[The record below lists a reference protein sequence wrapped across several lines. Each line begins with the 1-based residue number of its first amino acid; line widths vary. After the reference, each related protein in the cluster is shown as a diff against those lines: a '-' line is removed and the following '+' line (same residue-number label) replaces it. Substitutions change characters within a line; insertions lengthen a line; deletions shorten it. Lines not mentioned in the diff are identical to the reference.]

1 MARTPPPA
9 LLALRAAICGHDLD
23 ALCACFAP
31 DYRNE
36 TPAHPARS
44 FRGREQVRRNWTTI
58 LGSVPDLTAELVGWS
73 GGVGE
78 PLWAEWDWSGTRPDG
93 VPVHLAGVTVLGIGG
108 GPGDDGQQELI
119 RWARFYMEPVD
130 GTDNDAGIGRAV
142 GRRPEA
148 SAVAPR

>member
-9 LLALRAAICGHDLD
+9 LLALRAAICAHDLD
-23 ALCACFAP
+23 ALCACFAR

-58 LGSVPDLTAELVGWS
+58 LASVPDLAAELVRWS
-73 GGVGE
+73 GGADE
-78 PLWAEWDWSGTRPDG
+78 PLWAEWNWTGTRPDG
-93 VPVHLAGVTVLGIGG
+93 VPVHLAGVTVLGF
-108 GPGDDGQQELI
+108 DADGEGAGNQQDI

-130 GTDNDAGIGRAV
+130 DTDNDAGVGRAV
-142 GRRPEA
+142 GRRPAA
-148 SAVAPR
+148 SSVAPR

>member
-9 LLALRAAICGHDLD
+9 LLALRAAISAHDLD

-44 FRGREQVRRNWTTI
+44 FRGRDQVQRNWTTI
-58 LGSVPDLTAELVGWS
+58 LSSVPDLTAELVSWS
-73 GGVGE
+73 GGGGE
-78 PLWAEWDWSGTRPDG
+78 PLWAEWDWSGTRTDG
-93 VPVHLAGVTVLGIGG
+93 APVHLAGVTVLGIEGV
-108 GPGDDGQQELI
+108 PGDAGREII

-130 GTDNDAGIGRAV
+130 STDNDAGIHRAV
-142 GRRPEA
+142 GSRPERTP
-148 SAVAPR
+148 AVPR

>member
-9 LLALRAAICGHDLD
+9 LLMLQAAISSHDLD

-31 DYRNE
+31 KYRNE

-58 LGSVPDLTAELVGWS
+58 LASVPDLTAELVGWS
-73 GGVGE
+73 GGEGE
-78 PLWAEWDWSGTRPDG
+78 PLWAEWNWSGTRPDG
-93 VPVHLAGVTVLGIGG
+93 VVVHLAGVTVLGVDAERGG
-108 GPGDDGQQELI
+108 EQQQI

-130 GTDNDAGIGRAV
+130 DTDNDAGIHRAV
-142 GRRPEA
+142 GNRPER
-148 SAVAPR
+148 SVAGPR

>member
-9 LLALRAAICGHDLD
+9 LRALHCAIAAHDLE
-23 ALCACFAP
+23 ALCACFAA

-58 LGSVPDLTAELVGWS
+58 LASVPDLTAELVRWS
-73 GGVGE
+73 GTAEG

-93 VPVHLAGVTVLGIGG
+93 VPVRLAGVTVLGLHEGE
-108 GPGDDGQQELI
+108 PGDGQIQ
-119 RWARFYMEPVD
+119 WARFYMEPVD
-130 GTDNDAGIGRAV
+130 DTDNDAGIGRAV
-142 GRRPEA
+142 GRRPDA
-148 SAVAPR
+148 SPVLPR

>member
-1 MARTPPPA
+1 MVRTPPPA
-9 LLALRAAICGHDLD
+9 LLALRAAISSHDLG

-58 LGSVPDLTAELVGWS
+58 LASVPDLTAELVGWS
-73 GGVGE
+73 GGGDQ

-93 VPVHLAGVTVLGIGG
+93 VRVHLAGVTVLGIEAH
-108 GPGDDGQQELI
+108 PGEAGII

-130 GTDNDAGIGRAV
+130 DTDNDAGVGRAV
-142 GRRPEA
+142 GRRPEGS
-148 SAVAPR
+148 SAVPR